1 MLTSSGKTVGNTSKK
16 EYHLSLKKYQDK
28 ICQDLNLTPSDSVWL
43 ATTKDSDYDKF
54 KKGDVNRISLCDL
67 IKEEY
72 DKSYKK

>member
-1 MLTSSGKTVGNTSKK
+1 MSGFKL
-16 EYHLSLKKYQDK
+16 Y
-28 ICQDLNLTPSDSVWL
+28 SVWL

-72 DKSYKK
+72 DTTS